1 MNLADK
7 FLSGTREADYA
18 EYWLARTRKTA
29 AQGRMFGM
37 INYNIDGT
45 GIMDPINMIPSIDTV
60 EENLATARNA
70 VVESLILTLFDSTK
84 EFNLEEVQ
92 KLWESKKGEKIEE
105 AVNEWYATWE
115 YKDTYN
121 NVLPR

>member
-37 INYNIDGT
+37 INYNIENT

-70 VVESLILTLFDSTK
+70 VVESLILSIFDSSK
-84 EFNLEEVQ
+84 EFSLEDAQ
-92 KLWESKKGEKIEE
+92 KLWDSKKGEAIEE
-105 AVNEWYATWE
+105 AVNEWYSTWE
-115 YKDTYN
+115 YKITYN

>member
-1 MNLADK
+1 LRVRA
-7 FLSGTREADYA
+7 SQ
-18 EYWLARTRKTA
+18 TA

-37 INYNIDGT
+37 INYNIENT

-70 VVESLILTLFDSTK
+70 VVESMILSIFDSAK
-84 EFNLEEVQ
+84 EFNLDEV
-92 KLWESKKGEKIEE
+92 KALWDSKKGEAIEE
-105 AVNEWYATWE
+105 AVNEWYTNWE
-115 YKDTYN
+115 YKTTYN

>member
-1 MNLADK
+1 
-7 FLSGTREADYA
+7 
-18 EYWLARTRKTA
+18 
-29 AQGRMFGM
+29 M
-37 INYNIDGT
+37 INYNIENT

-70 VVESLILTLFDSTK
+70 VVESLILSIFDSSK
-84 EFNLEEVQ
+84 EFSLEDAQ
-92 KLWESKKGEKIEE
+92 KLWDSKKGEAIEE